1 MKNKNIKLIIIPLTI
16 VTIIT
21 CIVISMQTYSQ
32 YKKISVIT
40 NEKISEIIEYIIKE
54 NPAIDTKNIIQILNS
69 NEYKDGEEELKKYGI
84 NIEEVNSIIAVQK
97 QMKTNIILNI
107 ILIVSFNALYM
118 AIIFIY
124 LKQRDKKINQ
134 ITQYINEIKN
144 RKYDLD
150 INENSEDELSN
161 LKNELYKITIMLK
174 EESEIS
180 RQDKENIKMSVE
192 DISHQLKTPLT
203 SIMIMLDNL
212 KDNPNMDEDTKQ
224 RFIFEISKQVD
235 WINWLVISILK
246 LSRLEANVVKFS
258 DNKINVKKF
267 IDEIIN
273 NLEIPIEIKNQKII
287 IEGNEDASFI
297 GDYKWQQEAI
307 TNIIKNAIE
316 HNKENGKI
324 TIKYEEN
331 GVRID
336 EINVISLS
344 KEAHERYISK
354 LGGDYEKYKN
364 GAILIDKNINT
375 NNDGKKIQ
383 GNIYTWKKGDI
394 ITGKI
399 NDTQYNIEIL
409 AKTEEIPAG
418 VNILYNPDAFIIVSE
433 DFINRV
439 GYKTIALYYD
449 SKDAYKLDE
458 EIKQYKQENN
468 ITDNTIQTFNMEESA
483 RAENAVVLVI
493 SIFLYGFIGVIT
505 LIGITNIFNT
515 ITTNMNLRKK
525 EFAMLK
531 SIGMTKKEFNRMIRL
546 ESIFYGLKSL
556 IIGIPIGLLL
566 SYGMYNVFRNSMEM
580 EYVLP
585 YKSIVVAVIFVAVV
599 IGIIMKYSMSKI
611 NKQNVIET
619 IRNDNI

>member
-40 NEKISEIIEYIIKE
+40 NEKISGIIEYIIKE

-107 ILIVSFNALYM
+107 ILIVLFSVLYM

-144 RKYDLD
+144 RKYDLN

-180 RQDKENIKMSVE
+180 RHDKEKIKMSVE

-224 RFIFEISKQVD
+224 KFIFEISKQVD

-267 IDEIIN
+267 IDEIID
-273 NLEIPIEIKNQKII
+273 NLEIPIEIKNQKIS
-287 IEGNEDASFI
+287 IEGDEDASFI

-331 GVRID
+331 VLFTKITIID
-336 EINVISLS
+336 EGQGIAKEDLKHIFERFYKAQNSSDNSVGIGLSL
-344 KEAHERYISK
+344 A
-354 LGGDYEKYKN
+354 
-364 GAILIDKNINT
+364 KNIIEK
-375 NNDGKKIQ
+375 NNGMINCKSEI
-383 GNIYTWKKGDI
+383 GNG
-394 ITGKI
+394 
-399 NDTQYNIEIL
+399 
-409 AKTEEIPAG
+409 TE
-418 VNILYNPDAFIIVSE
+418 FIVK
-433 DFINRV
+433 
-439 GYKTIALYYD
+439 Y
-449 SKDAYKLDE
+449 
-458 EIKQYKQENN
+458 
-468 ITDNTIQTFNMEESA
+468 
-483 RAENAVVLVI
+483 
-493 SIFLYGFIGVIT
+493 
-505 LIGITNIFNT
+505 
-515 ITTNMNLRKK
+515 
-525 EFAMLK
+525 
-531 SIGMTKKEFNRMIRL
+531 
-546 ESIFYGLKSL
+546 
-556 IIGIPIGLLL
+556 
-566 SYGMYNVFRNSMEM
+566 
-580 EYVLP
+580 
-585 YKSIVVAVIFVAVV
+585 
-599 IGIIMKYSMSKI
+599 MK
-611 NKQNVIET
+611 
-619 IRNDNI
+619 

>member
-16 VTIIT
+16 LMIFT

-40 NEKISEIIEYIIKE
+40 NKKISEIIEYIIKE
-54 NPAIDTKNIIQILNS
+54 NPAIDTKKIIQILNS
-69 NEYKDGEEELKKYGI
+69 NEYKVGEEELKKYGI
-84 NIEEVNSIIAVQK
+84 NIEEVNSVIAVQK

-107 ILIVSFNALYM
+107 ILIVLFNVLYM

-203 SIMIMLDNL
+203 SIVIMLDNL

-258 DNKINVKKF
+258 DKKINVKKF
-267 IDEIIN
+267 IDEIID

-331 GVRID
+331 VLFTKITIID
-336 EINVISLS
+336 EGQGIAKEDLKHIFERFYKAQNSSDNSVGIGLSL
-344 KEAHERYISK
+344 A
-354 LGGDYEKYKN
+354 
-364 GAILIDKNINT
+364 KNIIEK
-375 NNDGKKIQ
+375 NNGMINCKSEIGK
-383 GNIYTWKKGDI
+383 G
-394 ITGKI
+394 
-399 NDTQYNIEIL
+399 
-409 AKTEEIPAG
+409 TE
-418 VNILYNPDAFIIVSE
+418 FIVK
-433 DFINRV
+433 
-439 GYKTIALYYD
+439 Y
-449 SKDAYKLDE
+449 
-458 EIKQYKQENN
+458 
-468 ITDNTIQTFNMEESA
+468 
-483 RAENAVVLVI
+483 
-493 SIFLYGFIGVIT
+493 
-505 LIGITNIFNT
+505 
-515 ITTNMNLRKK
+515 
-525 EFAMLK
+525 
-531 SIGMTKKEFNRMIRL
+531 
-546 ESIFYGLKSL
+546 
-556 IIGIPIGLLL
+556 
-566 SYGMYNVFRNSMEM
+566 
-580 EYVLP
+580 
-585 YKSIVVAVIFVAVV
+585 
-599 IGIIMKYSMSKI
+599 MK
-611 NKQNVIET
+611 
-619 IRNDNI
+619 

>member
-16 VTIIT
+16 LMIFT

-54 NPAIDTKNIIQILNS
+54 NPAIDTKKIIQILNS
-69 NEYKDGEEELKKYGI
+69 NEYKVGEEELKKYGI
-84 NIEEVNSIIAVQK
+84 NIEEVNSVIAVQK

-107 ILIVSFNALYM
+107 ILIVLFSVLYM

-180 RQDKENIKMSVE
+180 RQDKEKIKMSVE

-203 SIMIMLDNL
+203 SIVIMLDNL

-246 LSRLEANVVKFS
+246 LSRLEADVVKFS
-258 DNKINVKKF
+258 NNKINVKKF
-267 IDEIIN
+267 IDEIIG
-273 NLEIPIEIKNQKII
+273 NLEIPIEIKNQKIS
-287 IEGNEDASFI
+287 IEGDEDASFI

-331 GVRID
+331 VLFTKITIID
-336 EINVISLS
+336 EGQGIAKEDLKHIFERFYKAQNSSDNSVGIGLSL
-344 KEAHERYISK
+344 A
-354 LGGDYEKYKN
+354 
-364 GAILIDKNINT
+364 KNIIEK
-375 NNDGKKIQ
+375 NNGMINCKSEI
-383 GNIYTWKKGDI
+383 GNG
-394 ITGKI
+394 
-399 NDTQYNIEIL
+399 
-409 AKTEEIPAG
+409 TE
-418 VNILYNPDAFIIVSE
+418 FIVK
-433 DFINRV
+433 
-439 GYKTIALYYD
+439 Y
-449 SKDAYKLDE
+449 
-458 EIKQYKQENN
+458 
-468 ITDNTIQTFNMEESA
+468 
-483 RAENAVVLVI
+483 
-493 SIFLYGFIGVIT
+493 
-505 LIGITNIFNT
+505 
-515 ITTNMNLRKK
+515 
-525 EFAMLK
+525 
-531 SIGMTKKEFNRMIRL
+531 
-546 ESIFYGLKSL
+546 
-556 IIGIPIGLLL
+556 
-566 SYGMYNVFRNSMEM
+566 
-580 EYVLP
+580 
-585 YKSIVVAVIFVAVV
+585 
-599 IGIIMKYSMSKI
+599 MK
-611 NKQNVIET
+611 
-619 IRNDNI
+619 

>member
-69 NEYKDGEEELKKYGI
+69 NEYKDGEKEFKKYGI

-107 ILIVSFNALYM
+107 SLIVLFSVLYM

-144 RKYDLD
+144 RKYDLN

-224 RFIFEISKQVD
+224 KFIFEISKQVD

-246 LSRLEANVVKFS
+246 LSRLEADVVKFS
-258 DNKINVKKF
+258 NNKINVKKF
-267 IDEIIN
+267 IDEIIG
-273 NLEIPIEIKNQKII
+273 NLEIPIEIKNQKIS
-287 IEGNEDASFI
+287 IEGDEDASFI

-331 GVRID
+331 VLFTKITIID
-336 EINVISLS
+336 EGQGIAKEDLKHIFERFYKAQNSSDNSVGIGLSL
-344 KEAHERYISK
+344 A
-354 LGGDYEKYKN
+354 
-364 GAILIDKNINT
+364 KNIIEK
-375 NNDGKKIQ
+375 NNGMINCKSEI
-383 GNIYTWKKGDI
+383 GNG
-394 ITGKI
+394 
-399 NDTQYNIEIL
+399 
-409 AKTEEIPAG
+409 TE
-418 VNILYNPDAFIIVSE
+418 FIVK
-433 DFINRV
+433 
-439 GYKTIALYYD
+439 Y
-449 SKDAYKLDE
+449 
-458 EIKQYKQENN
+458 
-468 ITDNTIQTFNMEESA
+468 
-483 RAENAVVLVI
+483 
-493 SIFLYGFIGVIT
+493 
-505 LIGITNIFNT
+505 
-515 ITTNMNLRKK
+515 
-525 EFAMLK
+525 
-531 SIGMTKKEFNRMIRL
+531 
-546 ESIFYGLKSL
+546 
-556 IIGIPIGLLL
+556 
-566 SYGMYNVFRNSMEM
+566 
-580 EYVLP
+580 
-585 YKSIVVAVIFVAVV
+585 
-599 IGIIMKYSMSKI
+599 MK
-611 NKQNVIET
+611 
-619 IRNDNI
+619 

>member
-16 VTIIT
+16 LMIFT

-54 NPAIDTKNIIQILNS
+54 NPSIDTKKIIQILNS
-69 NEYKDGEEELKKYGI
+69 NEYKVGEEELKKYGI
-84 NIEEVNSIIAVQK
+84 NIEEINSIIAVQK

-107 ILIVSFNALYM
+107 ILIVLFSVLYM

-144 RKYDLD
+144 RKYNLN

-180 RQDKENIKMSVE
+180 RQDKEKIKMSVE

-224 RFIFEISKQVD
+224 KFIFEISKQVD

-267 IDEIIN
+267 IDEIID

-287 IEGNEDASFI
+287 IEGNKDVSFI

-316 HNKENGKI
+316 HNKKNGKI

-331 GVRID
+331 VLFTKITIID
-336 EINVISLS
+336 EGQGIAKEDLKHIFERFYKAQNSSDNSVGIGLSL
-344 KEAHERYISK
+344 A
-354 LGGDYEKYKN
+354 
-364 GAILIDKNINT
+364 KNIIEK
-375 NNDGKKIQ
+375 NNGMINCKSEI
-383 GNIYTWKKGDI
+383 GNG
-394 ITGKI
+394 
-399 NDTQYNIEIL
+399 
-409 AKTEEIPAG
+409 TE
-418 VNILYNPDAFIIVSE
+418 FIVK
-433 DFINRV
+433 
-439 GYKTIALYYD
+439 Y
-449 SKDAYKLDE
+449 
-458 EIKQYKQENN
+458 
-468 ITDNTIQTFNMEESA
+468 
-483 RAENAVVLVI
+483 
-493 SIFLYGFIGVIT
+493 
-505 LIGITNIFNT
+505 
-515 ITTNMNLRKK
+515 
-525 EFAMLK
+525 
-531 SIGMTKKEFNRMIRL
+531 
-546 ESIFYGLKSL
+546 
-556 IIGIPIGLLL
+556 
-566 SYGMYNVFRNSMEM
+566 
-580 EYVLP
+580 
-585 YKSIVVAVIFVAVV
+585 
-599 IGIIMKYSMSKI
+599 MK
-611 NKQNVIET
+611 
-619 IRNDNI
+619 

>member
-107 ILIVSFNALYM
+107 ILIVLFSVLYM

-144 RKYDLD
+144 RKYDLN

-224 RFIFEISKQVD
+224 KFIFEISKQVD

-246 LSRLEANVVKFS
+246 LSRLEADVVKFS
-258 DNKINVKKF
+258 NNKINVKKF
-267 IDEIIN
+267 IDEIIG
-273 NLEIPIEIKNQKII
+273 NLEIPIEIKNQKIS
-287 IEGNEDASFI
+287 IEGDEDASFI

-324 TIKYEEN
+324 TVKYEEN
-331 GVRID
+331 VLFTKITIID
-336 EINVISLS
+336 EGQGIAKEDLKHIFERFYKAQNSSDNSVGIGLSL
-344 KEAHERYISK
+344 A
-354 LGGDYEKYKN
+354 
-364 GAILIDKNINT
+364 KNIIEK
-375 NNDGKKIQ
+375 NNGMINCKSEI
-383 GNIYTWKKGDI
+383 GNG
-394 ITGKI
+394 
-399 NDTQYNIEIL
+399 
-409 AKTEEIPAG
+409 TE
-418 VNILYNPDAFIIVSE
+418 FIVK
-433 DFINRV
+433 
-439 GYKTIALYYD
+439 Y
-449 SKDAYKLDE
+449 
-458 EIKQYKQENN
+458 
-468 ITDNTIQTFNMEESA
+468 
-483 RAENAVVLVI
+483 
-493 SIFLYGFIGVIT
+493 
-505 LIGITNIFNT
+505 
-515 ITTNMNLRKK
+515 
-525 EFAMLK
+525 
-531 SIGMTKKEFNRMIRL
+531 
-546 ESIFYGLKSL
+546 
-556 IIGIPIGLLL
+556 
-566 SYGMYNVFRNSMEM
+566 
-580 EYVLP
+580 
-585 YKSIVVAVIFVAVV
+585 
-599 IGIIMKYSMSKI
+599 MK
-611 NKQNVIET
+611 
-619 IRNDNI
+619 

>member
-54 NPAIDTKNIIQILNS
+54 NPAIDTKNIIQILSS

-107 ILIVSFNALYM
+107 ILIVLFSVLYM

-144 RKYDLD
+144 RKYDLN

-224 RFIFEISKQVD
+224 KFIFEISKQVD

-258 DNKINVKKF
+258 NNKINVKKF
-267 IDEIIN
+267 IDEIIG
-273 NLEIPIEIKNQKII
+273 NLEIPIEIKNQKIS
-287 IEGNEDASFI
+287 IEGDEDASFI

-331 GVRID
+331 VLFTKITIID
-336 EINVISLS
+336 EGQGIAKEDLKHIFERFYKAQNSSDNSVGIGLSL
-344 KEAHERYISK
+344 A
-354 LGGDYEKYKN
+354 
-364 GAILIDKNINT
+364 KNIIEK
-375 NNDGKKIQ
+375 NNGMINCKSEI
-383 GNIYTWKKGDI
+383 GNG
-394 ITGKI
+394 
-399 NDTQYNIEIL
+399 
-409 AKTEEIPAG
+409 TE
-418 VNILYNPDAFIIVSE
+418 FIVK
-433 DFINRV
+433 
-439 GYKTIALYYD
+439 Y
-449 SKDAYKLDE
+449 
-458 EIKQYKQENN
+458 
-468 ITDNTIQTFNMEESA
+468 
-483 RAENAVVLVI
+483 
-493 SIFLYGFIGVIT
+493 
-505 LIGITNIFNT
+505 
-515 ITTNMNLRKK
+515 
-525 EFAMLK
+525 
-531 SIGMTKKEFNRMIRL
+531 
-546 ESIFYGLKSL
+546 
-556 IIGIPIGLLL
+556 
-566 SYGMYNVFRNSMEM
+566 
-580 EYVLP
+580 
-585 YKSIVVAVIFVAVV
+585 
-599 IGIIMKYSMSKI
+599 MK
-611 NKQNVIET
+611 
-619 IRNDNI
+619 

>member
-16 VTIIT
+16 LMIFT

-54 NPAIDTKNIIQILNS
+54 NPSIDTKKIIQILNS
-69 NEYKDGEEELKKYGI
+69 NEYKVGEEELKKYGI
-84 NIEEVNSIIAVQK
+84 NIEEINSIIAVRK

-107 ILIVSFNALYM
+107 ILIVLFSVLYM

-144 RKYDLD
+144 RKYDLN

-161 LKNELYKITIMLK
+161 LKNELYKITIILK

-224 RFIFEISKQVD
+224 KFIFEISKQVD

-246 LSRLEANVVKFS
+246 LSRLEADVVKFS
-258 DNKINVKKF
+258 NNKINVKKF
-267 IDEIIN
+267 IDEIIG
-273 NLEIPIEIKNQKII
+273 NLEIPIEIKNQKIS
-287 IEGNEDASFI
+287 IEGDEDASFI

-331 GVRID
+331 VLFTKITIID
-336 EINVISLS
+336 EGQGIAKEDLKHIFERFYKAQNSSDNSVGIGLSL
-344 KEAHERYISK
+344 A
-354 LGGDYEKYKN
+354 
-364 GAILIDKNINT
+364 KNIIEK
-375 NNDGKKIQ
+375 NNGMINCKSEI
-383 GNIYTWKKGDI
+383 GNG
-394 ITGKI
+394 
-399 NDTQYNIEIL
+399 
-409 AKTEEIPAG
+409 TE
-418 VNILYNPDAFIIVSE
+418 FIVK
-433 DFINRV
+433 
-439 GYKTIALYYD
+439 Y
-449 SKDAYKLDE
+449 
-458 EIKQYKQENN
+458 
-468 ITDNTIQTFNMEESA
+468 
-483 RAENAVVLVI
+483 
-493 SIFLYGFIGVIT
+493 
-505 LIGITNIFNT
+505 
-515 ITTNMNLRKK
+515 
-525 EFAMLK
+525 
-531 SIGMTKKEFNRMIRL
+531 
-546 ESIFYGLKSL
+546 
-556 IIGIPIGLLL
+556 
-566 SYGMYNVFRNSMEM
+566 
-580 EYVLP
+580 
-585 YKSIVVAVIFVAVV
+585 
-599 IGIIMKYSMSKI
+599 MK
-611 NKQNVIET
+611 
-619 IRNDNI
+619 

>member
-40 NEKISEIIEYIIKE
+40 NEKISGIIEYIIKE

-69 NEYKDGEEELKKYGI
+69 NEYKDGEKELKKYGI

-107 ILIVSFNALYM
+107 ILIVLFSVLYM

-124 LKQRDKKINQ
+124 LKQRDKKVNQ

-144 RKYDLD
+144 RKYDLN

-224 RFIFEISKQVD
+224 KFIFEISKQVD

-246 LSRLEANVVKFS
+246 LSRLEADVVKFS
-258 DNKINVKKF
+258 NNKINVKKF
-267 IDEIIN
+267 IDEIIG
-273 NLEIPIEIKNQKII
+273 NLEIPIEIKNQKIS
-287 IEGNEDASFI
+287 IEGDEDASFI

-331 GVRID
+331 VLFTKITIID
-336 EINVISLS
+336 EGQGIA
-344 KEAHERYISK
+344 KEDLKHIFERF
-354 LGGDYEKYKN
+354 YKAQN
-364 GAILIDKNINT
+364 
-375 NNDGKKIQ
+375 
-383 GNIYTWKKGDI
+383 
-394 ITGKI
+394 
-399 NDTQYNIEIL
+399 
-409 AKTEEIPAG
+409 
-418 VNILYNPDAFIIVSE
+418 S
-433 DFINRV
+433 
-439 GYKTIALYYD
+439 
-449 SKDAYKLDE
+449 S
-458 EIKQYKQENN
+458 
-468 ITDNTIQTFNMEESA
+468 DNS
-483 RAENAVVLVI
+483 
-493 SIFLYGFIGVIT
+493 
-505 LIGITNIFNT
+505 
-515 ITTNMNLRKK
+515 
-525 EFAMLK
+525 
-531 SIGMTKKEFNRMIRL
+531 
-546 ESIFYGLKSL
+546 
-556 IIGIPIGLLL
+556 
-566 SYGMYNVFRNSMEM
+566 
-580 EYVLP
+580 
-585 YKSIVVAVIFVAVV
+585 VV
-599 IGIIMKYSMSKI
+599 IGLSLAKNIIEKNNGMINCKSEIGNGTEFIVKYMK
-611 NKQNVIET
+611 
-619 IRNDNI
+619 

>member
-40 NEKISEIIEYIIKE
+40 NEKISGIIEYIIKE
-54 NPAIDTKNIIQILNS
+54 NPAIDTKNIIQVLNS
-69 NEYKDGEEELKKYGI
+69 NEYKDGKEELKKYGI

-107 ILIVSFNALYM
+107 ILIVLFSVLYM

-144 RKYDLD
+144 RKYDLN

-224 RFIFEISKQVD
+224 KFIFEISKQVD

-267 IDEIIN
+267 IDEIID
-273 NLEIPIEIKNQKII
+273 NLEIPIEIKNQKIS
-287 IEGNEDASFI
+287 IEGDEDASFI

-331 GVRID
+331 VLFTKITIID
-336 EINVISLS
+336 EGQGIAKEDLKHIFERFYKAQNSSDNSVGIGLSL
-344 KEAHERYISK
+344 A
-354 LGGDYEKYKN
+354 
-364 GAILIDKNINT
+364 KNIIEK
-375 NNDGKKIQ
+375 NNGMINCKSEI
-383 GNIYTWKKGDI
+383 GNG
-394 ITGKI
+394 
-399 NDTQYNIEIL
+399 
-409 AKTEEIPAG
+409 TE
-418 VNILYNPDAFIIVSE
+418 FIVK
-433 DFINRV
+433 
-439 GYKTIALYYD
+439 Y
-449 SKDAYKLDE
+449 
-458 EIKQYKQENN
+458 
-468 ITDNTIQTFNMEESA
+468 
-483 RAENAVVLVI
+483 
-493 SIFLYGFIGVIT
+493 
-505 LIGITNIFNT
+505 
-515 ITTNMNLRKK
+515 
-525 EFAMLK
+525 
-531 SIGMTKKEFNRMIRL
+531 
-546 ESIFYGLKSL
+546 
-556 IIGIPIGLLL
+556 
-566 SYGMYNVFRNSMEM
+566 
-580 EYVLP
+580 
-585 YKSIVVAVIFVAVV
+585 
-599 IGIIMKYSMSKI
+599 MK
-611 NKQNVIET
+611 
-619 IRNDNI
+619 

>member
-16 VTIIT
+16 LMIFT

-32 YKKISVIT
+32 YKKISTIT

-54 NPAIDTKNIIQILNS
+54 NPTIDTKKIIQILNS
-69 NEYKDGEEELKKYGI
+69 NEYKVGEEELKKYGI
-84 NIEEVNSIIAVQK
+84 NIEEVNSVIAVQK

-107 ILIVSFNALYM
+107 ISIVLFNALYM

-180 RQDKENIKMSVE
+180 RHDKENIKMSVE

-267 IDEIIN
+267 IDEIID

-331 GVRID
+331 VLFTKITIID
-336 EINVISLS
+336 EGQGIAKEDLKHIFERFYKAQNSSDNSVGIGLSL
-344 KEAHERYISK
+344 A
-354 LGGDYEKYKN
+354 
-364 GAILIDKNINT
+364 KNIIEK
-375 NNDGKKIQ
+375 NNGMINCKSEI
-383 GNIYTWKKGDI
+383 GNG
-394 ITGKI
+394 
-399 NDTQYNIEIL
+399 
-409 AKTEEIPAG
+409 TE
-418 VNILYNPDAFIIVSE
+418 FIVK
-433 DFINRV
+433 
-439 GYKTIALYYD
+439 Y
-449 SKDAYKLDE
+449 
-458 EIKQYKQENN
+458 
-468 ITDNTIQTFNMEESA
+468 
-483 RAENAVVLVI
+483 
-493 SIFLYGFIGVIT
+493 
-505 LIGITNIFNT
+505 
-515 ITTNMNLRKK
+515 
-525 EFAMLK
+525 
-531 SIGMTKKEFNRMIRL
+531 
-546 ESIFYGLKSL
+546 
-556 IIGIPIGLLL
+556 
-566 SYGMYNVFRNSMEM
+566 
-580 EYVLP
+580 
-585 YKSIVVAVIFVAVV
+585 
-599 IGIIMKYSMSKI
+599 MK
-611 NKQNVIET
+611 
-619 IRNDNI
+619 

>member
-54 NPAIDTKNIIQILNS
+54 NSAIDTKNIIQILNS

-107 ILIVSFNALYM
+107 ILIVLFSVLYM

-124 LKQRDKKINQ
+124 LKRRDKKINQ

-144 RKYDLD
+144 RKYDLN

-180 RQDKENIKMSVE
+180 RQDKEKIKMSVE

-224 RFIFEISKQVD
+224 KFIFEISKQVN

-246 LSRLEANVVKFS
+246 LSRLEADVVKFS
-258 DNKINVKKF
+258 NNKINVKKF
-267 IDEIIN
+267 IDEIIG
-273 NLEIPIEIKNQKII
+273 NLEIPIEIKNQKIS
-287 IEGNEDASFI
+287 IEGDEDASFI

-331 GVRID
+331 VLFTKITIID
-336 EINVISLS
+336 EGQGIAKEDLKHIFERFYKAQNSSDNSVGIGLSL
-344 KEAHERYISK
+344 A
-354 LGGDYEKYKN
+354 
-364 GAILIDKNINT
+364 KNIIEK
-375 NNDGKKIQ
+375 NNGMINCKSEI
-383 GNIYTWKKGDI
+383 GNG
-394 ITGKI
+394 
-399 NDTQYNIEIL
+399 
-409 AKTEEIPAG
+409 TE
-418 VNILYNPDAFIIVSE
+418 FIVK
-433 DFINRV
+433 
-439 GYKTIALYYD
+439 Y
-449 SKDAYKLDE
+449 
-458 EIKQYKQENN
+458 
-468 ITDNTIQTFNMEESA
+468 
-483 RAENAVVLVI
+483 
-493 SIFLYGFIGVIT
+493 
-505 LIGITNIFNT
+505 
-515 ITTNMNLRKK
+515 
-525 EFAMLK
+525 
-531 SIGMTKKEFNRMIRL
+531 
-546 ESIFYGLKSL
+546 
-556 IIGIPIGLLL
+556 
-566 SYGMYNVFRNSMEM
+566 
-580 EYVLP
+580 
-585 YKSIVVAVIFVAVV
+585 
-599 IGIIMKYSMSKI
+599 MK
-611 NKQNVIET
+611 
-619 IRNDNI
+619 

>member
-69 NEYKDGEEELKKYGI
+69 NEYKDGEKELKKYGI

-107 ILIVSFNALYM
+107 ILIVLFSVLYM

-144 RKYDLD
+144 RKYDLN

-180 RQDKENIKMSVE
+180 RQDKEKIKMSVE

-224 RFIFEISKQVD
+224 KFIFEISKQVD

-246 LSRLEANVVKFS
+246 LSRLEADVVKFS
-258 DNKINVKKF
+258 NNKIKVKKF
-267 IDEIIN
+267 IDEIIG
-273 NLEIPIEIKNQKII
+273 NLEIPIEIKNQKIS
-287 IEGNEDASFI
+287 IEGDEDASFI

-331 GVRID
+331 VLFTKITIID
-336 EINVISLS
+336 EGQGIAKEDLKHIFERFYKAQNSSDNSVGIGLSL
-344 KEAHERYISK
+344 A
-354 LGGDYEKYKN
+354 
-364 GAILIDKNINT
+364 KNIIEK
-375 NNDGKKIQ
+375 NNGMINCKSEI
-383 GNIYTWKKGDI
+383 GNG
-394 ITGKI
+394 
-399 NDTQYNIEIL
+399 
-409 AKTEEIPAG
+409 TE
-418 VNILYNPDAFIIVSE
+418 FIVK
-433 DFINRV
+433 
-439 GYKTIALYYD
+439 Y
-449 SKDAYKLDE
+449 
-458 EIKQYKQENN
+458 
-468 ITDNTIQTFNMEESA
+468 
-483 RAENAVVLVI
+483 
-493 SIFLYGFIGVIT
+493 
-505 LIGITNIFNT
+505 
-515 ITTNMNLRKK
+515 
-525 EFAMLK
+525 
-531 SIGMTKKEFNRMIRL
+531 
-546 ESIFYGLKSL
+546 
-556 IIGIPIGLLL
+556 
-566 SYGMYNVFRNSMEM
+566 
-580 EYVLP
+580 
-585 YKSIVVAVIFVAVV
+585 
-599 IGIIMKYSMSKI
+599 MK
-611 NKQNVIET
+611 
-619 IRNDNI
+619 

>member
-107 ILIVSFNALYM
+107 ILIVLFSVLYM

-144 RKYDLD
+144 RKYDLN

-180 RQDKENIKMSVE
+180 RQDKEKIKMSVE

-224 RFIFEISKQVD
+224 KFIFEISKQVD

-246 LSRLEANVVKFS
+246 LSRLEADVVKFS
-258 DNKINVKKF
+258 NNKINVKKF
-267 IDEIIN
+267 IDEIIG
-273 NLEIPIEIKNQKII
+273 NLEIPIEIKNQKIS
-287 IEGNEDASFI
+287 IEGDEDASFI

-331 GVRID
+331 VLFTKITIID
-336 EINVISLS
+336 EGQGIAKEDLKHIFERFYKAQNSSDNSVGIGLSL
-344 KEAHERYISK
+344 A
-354 LGGDYEKYKN
+354 
-364 GAILIDKNINT
+364 KNIIEK
-375 NNDGKKIQ
+375 NNGMINCKSEI
-383 GNIYTWKKGDI
+383 GNG
-394 ITGKI
+394 
-399 NDTQYNIEIL
+399 
-409 AKTEEIPAG
+409 TE
-418 VNILYNPDAFIIVSE
+418 FIVK
-433 DFINRV
+433 
-439 GYKTIALYYD
+439 Y
-449 SKDAYKLDE
+449 
-458 EIKQYKQENN
+458 
-468 ITDNTIQTFNMEESA
+468 
-483 RAENAVVLVI
+483 
-493 SIFLYGFIGVIT
+493 
-505 LIGITNIFNT
+505 
-515 ITTNMNLRKK
+515 
-525 EFAMLK
+525 
-531 SIGMTKKEFNRMIRL
+531 
-546 ESIFYGLKSL
+546 
-556 IIGIPIGLLL
+556 
-566 SYGMYNVFRNSMEM
+566 
-580 EYVLP
+580 
-585 YKSIVVAVIFVAVV
+585 
-599 IGIIMKYSMSKI
+599 MK
-611 NKQNVIET
+611 
-619 IRNDNI
+619 